1 MDIVFGIL
9 VVFGIALVGA
19 LVFGGWVVVAVVR
32 LVARLLGGLF
42 GSAPAPLPSIPSI
55 RCARGG
61 CRADNPGRARF
72 CRRCG
77 KMLQPP
83 APAVARRVAMW

>member
-19 LVFGGWVVVAVVR
+19 LVFGGWVIVAIVR
-32 LVARLLGGLF
+32 LAARMLGGLF
-42 GSAPAPLPSIPSI
+42 SSAPPPLPRVPVI

-77 KMLQPP
+77 KMLQAPE
-83 APAVARRVAMW
+83 PAVARRVAAW